1 MPSQPGLY
9 ELGSEE
15 GSGTTSP
22 ETTVRIECSPTA
34 AGRPLSPG
42 QHRHRARKNLSDSEV
57 MTEFR
62 SMKEVKVGVYCVTN
76 AGVWSCEPIE

>member
-1 MPSQPGLY
+1 MY

-22 ETTVRIECSPTA
+22 ETTVRIECSP
-34 AGRPLSPG
+34 RPSRRLSPG
-42 QHRHRARKNLSDSEV
+42 QPRTRTRKNLSDSEI

-62 SMKEVKVGVYCVTN
+62 SMKEVKVSVGGAT
-76 AGVWSCEPIE
+76 WW